1 MSNATLDMDRL
12 LALTPT
18 ETGNMKSPQASIQ
31 IIPYFPPVWAE
42 VFGEDDGG
50 IFAECSVKDVRFVW
64 RWICPGRFKMGCDP
78 EDEHGYDDEMPQHE
92 IILTRGFWLG
102 ETPVTQAQ
110 WQAVMGKNPSHFKG
124 DQRPV
129 EQVTWPE
136 SRDFATK
143 LNALLPG
150 LHAALPTEAQWE
162 YACRADTQSAYH
174 DGSPCTE
181 PSGKDPALDKLGWF
195 DKNSDGQTHAVKE
208 KEAPNAWGL
217 HDMHGNVW
225 EWCRDAWDADAYSK
239 RGKITLDP
247 EPKDDDESAFRVVR
261 GGSWFNQAQDCRAA
275 FRYRRLPG
283 DRFSFL
289 GLRLAAG
296 QEPAAAE
303 PQKTERSDLP

>member
-1 MSNATLDMDRL
+1 MNALMDARTKNL
-12 LALTPT
+12 GAFVPSCEPIL
-18 ETGNMKSPQASIQ
+18 
-31 IIPYFPPVWAE
+31 IPHFPPAWAD
-42 VFGEDDGG
+42 VFGEDDCG
-50 IFAECSVKDVRFVW
+50 IFAECSVKEVRFVW
-64 RWICPGRFKMGCDP
+64 RWICPGKFRMGSP
-78 EDEHGYDDEMPQHE
+78 EDEPGRYDDEGPQHE
-92 IILTRGFWLG
+92 VRLTRGFWLG

-110 WQAVMGKNPSHFKG
+110 WQAVMDTNPSHFKG
-124 DQRPV
+124 EQRPV

-143 LNALLPG
+143 LNALLLG

-225 EWCRDAWDADAYSK
+225 EWCRDAWDEKAYAK

-247 EPKDDDESAFRVVR
+247 ETKDDDESANRVVR
-261 GGSWFNQAQDCRAA
+261 GGSWLDLAQNCRAA
-275 FRYRRLPG
+275 FRFGWPPG
-283 DRFSFL
+283 PRVNL
-289 GLRLAAG
+289 QGLRLAAG

-303 PQKTERSDLP
+303 PQKPERSDLP